1 MTSDERQFLIETL
14 CEDLIPMIMEE
25 YNLSDKEAID
35 KLYKSNTF
43 SKIDKSNTFSKIEDP
58 DTGLYYQSPVYV
70 FDFLKDEFN
79 AAGIEH

>member
-14 CEDLIPMIMEE
+14 CEDLVPMIMEE

-35 KLYKSNTF
+35 KLKEA
-43 SKIDKSNTFSKIEDP
+43 IDKLYKSNTFSKIEDP

-79 AAGIEH
+79 ATGIEH